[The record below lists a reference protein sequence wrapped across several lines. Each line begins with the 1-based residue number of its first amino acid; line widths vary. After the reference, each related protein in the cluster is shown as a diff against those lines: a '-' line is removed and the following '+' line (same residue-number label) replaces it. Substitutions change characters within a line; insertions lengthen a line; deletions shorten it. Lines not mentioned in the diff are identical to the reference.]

1 MGGRSRSSFT
11 KRLKERSRQEK
22 QQEKAERKKLRKL
35 EKQSGVPG
43 GLGENQMFT
52 DEGEAEDQADASP
65 EDSVVEENT
74 QASQ

>member
-43 GLGENQMFT
+43 ELGENPEMFT
-52 DEGEAEDQADASP
+52 DESGSEEEADSSP
-65 EDSVVEENT
+65 EDLHEGNT